1 MPCRD
6 IKARCLLA
14 DPSSAPQDPCKRC
27 VRLGLHCVYTPKRR
41 PTRYTK
47 VGAGSGR
54 TGDGRD
60 ESSNPESPAGAGS
73 LPPDAR
79 GAAGPSGQMMEYAY
93 AVPID
98 PALGKYSQHPHPSI
112 TPSASAIWGT
122 FPSASPYAA
131 MGEYDTSATRSS
143 IQPPPT
149 QGGMPHLSGRDTR
162 RGEDGSPRAGFSR
175 RPTEYGMSGTG
186 SESDPSPGMNS
197 AILPHASSAH
207 LSGPSSDMAQR
218 GFGDHGST
226 PARAATGMDIVS
238 DLSHMRS
245 SAASNGRVDE
255 TYRLPLPASA
265 FPATTGDT
273 SGAAARP
280 GYGRYHGGASFDVSS
295 SRDQDRNGRIIVSEN
310 LPHMPESQLRS
321 SSISMI
327 VHSPTRD
334 MGHVDPSLRDP
345 QEPPR
350 GHKRRRTDSPP
361 SITVDRG
368 KSTTTV
374 FGADDSVGGIINQ
387 GRYDAVR
394 FNPEDAEENGRG
406 MDWISLV
413 MRRRV
418 GFEGT
423 ECPDTLGIVTEDEVR
438 FLFEQ

>member
-6 IKARCLLA
+6 IKARCLLS

-47 VGAGSGR
+47 VGASSR
-54 TGDGRD
+54 MADGRD

-79 GAAGPSGQMMEYAY
+79 GAVGTSNQTMDYAY
-93 AVPID
+93 PVPID
-98 PALGKYSQHPHPSI
+98 PSLSKYPSHPHISS
-112 TPSASAIWGT
+112 TPASSGIWGN
-122 FPSASPYAA
+122 FPSTSTYGAV
-131 MGEYDTSATRSS
+131 GEYDTSATRSS
-143 IQPPPT
+143 IQPST
-149 QGGMPHLSGRDTR
+149 NQGGIPHLSRRDSR
-162 RGEDGSPRAGFSR
+162 RGEDGSPMTGFSR
-175 RPTEYGMSGTG
+175 RPTEYGMSATG
-186 SESDPSPGMNS
+186 SESDPSPGMNT
-197 AILPHASSAH
+197 AMLPHASSSH
-207 LSGPSSDMAQR
+207 NSGTALDMAQR

-245 SAASNGRVDE
+245 SAAGNGRVDE
-255 TYRLPLPASA
+255 SYRLPLPAFS
-265 FPATTGDT
+265 FPATSVDGVAGG
-273 SGAAARP
+273 SRP
-280 GYGRYHGGASFDVSS
+280 GYERYYGGASFDTSA
-295 SRDQDRNGRIIVSEN
+295 SRDQDRNGRVTGGDMVQQATEAQYK
-310 LPHMPESQLRS
+310 P

-327 VHSPTRD
+327 VHSPPRD
-334 MGHVDPSLRDP
+334 IGHLETSSHVR

-350 GHKRRRTDSPP
+350 AHKRRRTASPP
-361 SITVDRG
+361 STSSDKG
-368 KSTTTV
+368 KSTATT
-374 FGADDSVGGIINQ
+374 FAADDSVGGVVVP

-394 FNPEDAEENGRG
+394 YDREDVEENGRG

-413 MRRRV
+413 MRKR
-418 GFEGT
+418 GGLEGT